1 MPIGLAILGLAIA
14 MLACVQAWNAAEH
27 RKASRVANFTAAL
40 FFLFAALIVLLL
52 AKLIF
57 F

>member
-27 RKASRVANFTAAL
+27 RKASCVANFTAAL